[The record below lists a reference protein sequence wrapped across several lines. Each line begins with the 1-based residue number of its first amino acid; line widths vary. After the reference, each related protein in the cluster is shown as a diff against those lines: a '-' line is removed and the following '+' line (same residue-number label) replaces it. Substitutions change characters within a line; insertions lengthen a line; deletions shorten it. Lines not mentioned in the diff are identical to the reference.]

1 MKQLGWAALGLA
13 LFILLGSAA
22 NAASEPADYDVAAFA
37 NAQTEGRTI
46 VIESYAYWCLSCRI
60 QAPILDHLR
69 NRAPFDSVTVFR
81 IGEATPGRVWK
92 QLHLSNYGTL
102 VVFKGHEEVSRGS
115 PTSETAIAT
124 LILRGL

>member
-1 MKQLGWAALGLA
+1 MKPLGWAASGLA
-13 LFILLGSAA
+13 LIILLGSAA

-37 NAQTEGRTI
+37 KAQTEGRTI

-69 NRAPFDSVTVFR
+69 NRAPFDSVLVFR
-81 IGEATPGRVWK
+81 IGETTPGRVWK

-102 VVFKGHEEVSRGS
+102 VVFKGRKEVSRGT
-115 PTSETAIAT
+115 PTTEAAVAS